1 MSTGPLHSDEM
12 LELVAVYALGAL
24 PPDDARAVSEHIVL
38 CDECRAEYRALRPVA
53 DVLGYAAEERVD
65 DVRSARMKSGLMRRV
80 QPGAPPRAATE
91 RRPPARRAPLW
102 PAYLVAAAAIVIA
115 LINIMAT
122 VDLRA
127 ELASSRDRIAQL
139 EAQNESGLRAEARD
153 REMIADLVAT
163 DSKKFAVPGGEVIS
177 RDGRLYMTMDKLPV
191 PPAGHVYQAWTLARG
206 AKAVAPSVTFVPNKT
221 GVAVVALPESA
232 NDVVAVAVSIEPTGG
247 SQQPTT
253 KPLFVRPLE

>member
-1 MSTGPLHSDEM
+1 MKRTQKP
-12 LELVAVYALGAL
+12 
-24 PPDDARAVSEHIVL
+24 
-38 CDECRAEYRALRPVA
+38 
-53 DVLGYAAEERVD
+53 VD
-65 DVRSARMKSGLMRRV
+65 DK
-80 QPGAPPRAATE
+80 
-91 RRPPARRAPLW
+91 RRPLPRRAPLW

-115 LINIMAT
+115 LINIMTT

-139 EAQNESGLRAEARD
+139 EQQNESELRTQARD

-163 DSKKFAVPGGEVIS
+163 DSKKFAVPGGEVIA

-206 AKAVAPSVTFVPNKT
+206 AKAVVPSVTFVPDKT

-232 NDVVAVAVSIEPTGG
+232 NDVVAVTVSVEPTGG